1 VLMNTSRLVPP
12 VVDIGLYDY
21 PEDPLAEIR
30 ARGYEVHAFDAMAIA
45 MELGDVRLGNT
56 VMLGA
61 MADHLPF
68 SAEVLLESILKRFR
82 ARKPKMVEVNQK
94 AFEAGREADAAASH
108 DKESGARHERRTIID
123 GNALSTQ
130 LRSEFANRAAAF
142 KDKGVTPCLAV
153 ILVGEDPASA
163 VYVRNKVAGCEKAGM
178 RSIKDVYA
186 PDVAQSVVLARIAEL
201 NADPA
206 VHGILVQLPLPKHF
220 DSEAVLESIAPEK
233 DVDGFHA
240 ENVGALMQG
249 NPRFIP
255 CTPYGVMKMLES
267 AQVPLK
273 GAEVVVVGR
282 SNIVGKPMAMLLLA
296 QSCTV
301 TICHSQSKDLAFH
314 TRRADI
320 LIAAVG
326 RERMITGDMIKPG
339 ATVIDVGINRFSS
352 GPNAGKLCGDVDFDT
367 AKEVAGITPVPGG
380 VGPMTIT
387 MLLANTLEAAERTQT
402 RCAK

>member
-1 VLMNTSRLVPP
+1 
-12 VVDIGLYDY
+12 
-21 PEDPLAEIR
+21 
-30 ARGYEVHAFDAMAIA
+30 
-45 MELGDVRLGNT
+45 
-56 VMLGA
+56 
-61 MADHLPF
+61 
-68 SAEVLLESILKRFR
+68 
-82 ARKPKMVEVNQK
+82 
-94 AFEAGREADAAASH
+94 
-108 DKESGARHERRTIID
+108 
-123 GNALSTQ
+123 
-130 LRSEFANRAAAF
+130 
-142 KDKGVTPCLAV
+142 
-153 ILVGEDPASA
+153 
-163 VYVRNKVAGCEKAGM
+163 M

-220 DSEAVLESIAPEK
+220 DSEAVLESISPAK

-267 AQVPLK
+267 AHVPLK

-339 ATVIDVGINRFSS
+339 ATVIDVGMNRFSS

-367 AKEVAGITPVPGG
+367 AREVAGIITPVPGG

-387 MLLANTLEAAERTQT
+387 MLLANTLEAAER
-402 RCAK
+402 CVK